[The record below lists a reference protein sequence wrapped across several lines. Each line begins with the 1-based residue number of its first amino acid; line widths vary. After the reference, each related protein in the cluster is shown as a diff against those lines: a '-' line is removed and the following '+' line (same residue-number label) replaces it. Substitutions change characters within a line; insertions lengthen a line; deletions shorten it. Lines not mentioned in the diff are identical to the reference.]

1 MRRLFAPFRGGECEG
16 DFSTARTPSNTSE
29 EYMKML
35 RWLVA
40 ILLTVSCFAEQRIDS
55 ITSTQA
61 DSIVQKLAHELGDY
75 VFPEMARRL
84 QDYITQH
91 SSEYH
96 AIEDPKSL
104 AEKLTADLRAVGH
117 DHHLQVT
124 FGEELGI
131 EKEPTPE
138 EKQRA
143 HAFDEAN
150 GYGIRSARRLPGNIG
165 YIDLAYFSPDEGAG
179 KAMAAAMQ
187 LINGTDALIVDLRR
201 NGGGSGETATALL
214 SYFFEDPRQLSSIIE
229 RKNGQLEERQKWT
242 MPYVAGP
249 RYIGKP
255 IYILTSSHTHS
266 AAELCAYDMKSMQRA
281 TLVGSTTA
289 GDANSSTGVIHLGF
303 GFTALIPNG
312 QTKSPITHGNWEGTG
327 VQPDIN
333 VNAEEALLTTYT
345 TALREAK
352 PGITGS
358 EDLAQ
363 ERLKAVRDPKAA
375 LNQEIDG
382 FR

>member
-1 MRRLFAPFRGGECEG
+1 
-16 DFSTARTPSNTSE
+16 
-29 EYMKML
+29 MKML
-35 RWLVA
+35 RWPVA
-40 ILLTVSCFAEQRIDS
+40 ILLTVSCFAGQRLQS
-55 ITSTQA
+55 ITSSQTNT
-61 DSIVQKLAHELGDY
+61 IVQKLAHDLSDY
-75 VFPEMARRL
+75 VFPEMGHTL
-84 QDYITQH
+84 QAYITQH
-91 SSEYH
+91 SAEYL
-96 AIEDPKSL
+96 AIKDPKSL
-104 AEKLTADLRAVGH
+104 AEKLTDDLRAVGH

-131 EKEPTPE
+131 QKEPTPE

-179 KAMAAAMQ
+179 KVVAAAMQ
-187 LINGTDALIVDLRR
+187 LINGTDALIIDLRR
-201 NGGGSGETATALL
+201 NGGGSGETATAVL
-214 SYFFEDPRQLSSIIE
+214 SYFFEEPRQLSSIIE
-229 RKNGQLEERQKWT
+229 RKNGQMEERQKWT

-266 AAELCAYDMKSMQRA
+266 AAELCAYDLQSMQRA
-281 TLVGSTTA
+281 KIVGSRTA
-289 GDANSSTGVIHLGF
+289 GDANSSKGVINLGF

-345 TALREAK
+345 KVLRETK
-352 PGITGS
+352 PSITGS

-363 ERLKAVRDPKAA
+363 ERLKAARDPQAA

-382 FR
+382 SR